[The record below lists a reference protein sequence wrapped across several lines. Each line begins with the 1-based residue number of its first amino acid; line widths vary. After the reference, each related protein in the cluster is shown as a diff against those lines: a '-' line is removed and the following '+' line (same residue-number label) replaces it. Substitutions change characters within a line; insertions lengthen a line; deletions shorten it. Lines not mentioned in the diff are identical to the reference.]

1 MNFADLTPAYSSMIF
16 AVATTLTNIT
26 VICSDFI
33 AGLIIKQPTLKYWR
47 ILFITFA
54 ITYTMGGVIFL
65 LYGSAIPRKW
75 ATFKSNE
82 VKSDEEAQ
90 PLTTLPSPK
99 DIPTNEK
106 TSNTEQSISKP
117 E

>member
-54 ITYTMGGVIFL
+54 TTYTIGGVVFL
-65 LYGSAIPRKW
+65 LYGSAVPRKW
-75 ATFKSNE
+75 ALFKLDPTKSNE
-82 VKSDEEAQ
+82 EIE
-90 PLTTLPSPK
+90 PLTMVPSPVEV
-99 DIPTNEK
+99 PETEK
-106 TSNTEQSISKP
+106 KSNTEQSISKP